1 MKNSD
6 NISIEIR
13 KRNTYTVH
21 RQLSPI
27 PHIHSDIELIYVKSG
42 SSTCYNDVNAFN
54 VSTGD
59 IFIAFPNQIHYYLN
73 SEYGEYYVF
82 IFSSDTIYGM
92 GELFRDNVPECNV
105 ISGASSD
112 IIELF
117 DKIVHTEGEYANT
130 YKAGYINQLMA
141 KLMSEF
147 NLVPRIASNNT
158 TLHNILNFCE
168 ENYTDDI
175 TIDDIADALHF
186 SKYYISRLFN
196 KKIMISFKTY
206 INNLRVK
213 KACDMLKQSD
223 EKISYIANESGFGSI
238 RSFNRAFEQIM
249 NMTPA
254 QYRKLYESELKTL

>member
-1 MKNSD
+1 MKNND

-59 IFIAFPNQIHYYLN
+59 IFIAFPNQIHFYIN

-105 ISGASSD
+105 ISRASSD

-158 TLHNILNFCE
+158 TLHNILNFC
-168 ENYTDDI
+168 
-175 TIDDIADALHF
+175 HF
-186 SKYYISRLFN
+186 MY
-196 KKIMISFKTY
+196 
-206 INNLRVK
+206 NLIHHK
-213 KACDMLKQSD
+213 HQ
-223 EKISYIANESGFGSI
+223 
-238 RSFNRAFEQIM
+238 
-249 NMTPA
+249 
-254 QYRKLYESELKTL
+254 